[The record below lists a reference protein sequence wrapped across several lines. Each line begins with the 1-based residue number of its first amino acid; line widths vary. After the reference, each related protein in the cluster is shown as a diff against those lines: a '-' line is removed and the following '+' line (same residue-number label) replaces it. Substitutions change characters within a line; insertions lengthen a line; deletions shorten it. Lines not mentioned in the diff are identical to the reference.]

1 MVLSIPAQQLTTAG
15 CTACHQMTGPLIG
28 PSFHD
33 IRDRYKGSQH
43 AAYLQNRITQ
53 GGGGVWGDLPM
64 PAMPDVGADAL
75 QDIIAWLIAGEW
87 EEKEKE
93 G

>member
-1 MVLSIPAQQLTTAG
+1 MSGPVIWWHAVQPAVVSCCAG
-15 CTACHQMTGPLIG
+15 TLIG

>member
-1 MVLSIPAQQLTTAG
+1 
-15 CTACHQMTGPLIG
+15 MTGPLIG

-33 IRDRYKGSQH
+33 IRERYQGSQH

-53 GGGGVWGDLPM
+53 GGGGVWGELQM
-64 PAMPDVGADAL
+64 PAMPDVGDDAL
-75 QDIIAWLIAGEW
+75 HDIIAWLIAGEW
-87 EEKEKE
+87 EEKESE